1 MLSCVTNN
9 KPLAPR
15 RQISKEEV
23 VKDPVEVFC
32 RVRPDKSDSSCLKV
46 VNESTLCLIP
56 PATSRAYISGKE
68 THCSFKYVFDEES
81 TQGAVFDRV
90 GPPLVTDV
98 LQGKNGLLFT
108 YGVTGSGKTHTMQ
121 GVSKDGG
128 IMTRSIDVIFNSIS
142 EIQTR
147 KYQLKPDKLNEFEI
161 VNDVDDSLER
171 QQEAVNNMKN
181 SGRRRAGNSNMSGE
195 RLTDSQKVGV
205 DEDMQYT
212 VFVSYVEIYNNY
224 TMCSYY
230 KCPRN

>member
-1 MLSCVTNN
+1 M
-9 KPLAPR
+9 
-15 RQISKEEV
+15 
-23 VKDPVEVFC
+23 
-32 RVRPDKSDSSCLKV
+32 
-46 VNESTLCLIP
+46 
-56 PATSRAYISGKE
+56 
-68 THCSFKYVFDEES
+68 
-81 TQGAVFDRV
+81 
-90 GPPLVTDV
+90 
-98 LQGKNGLLFT
+98 
-108 YGVTGSGKTHTMQ
+108 
-121 GVSKDGG
+121 
-128 IMTRSIDVIFNSIS
+128 IFNSIS